1 MDKALEKKLRKEQRR
16 LKKETKK
23 ARKEEKRRKRKL
35 EEEQLE
41 LDKKIEDDASW
52 KKQKKLIDL
61 GPVKVLS
68 VIIFQCFHNKFPYDY
83 FFLNLNSTLLICF
96 SRHSFHTPNI
106 LLGKEFLS
114 CLTAVYFQEE
124 EIYGGNEHFNFGKPK
139 KEIPPPPAHN
149 PRPDFEKADW
159 RDIEM
164 WKAVREKEKQE
175 KGEKETNWKEEEHY
189 LPSRFRKE

>member
-1 MDKALEKKLRKEQRR
+1 MLEVIGQLADGVLKVDKALEKKLKKEQRR

-23 ARKEEKRRKRKL
+23 AKKEEKRRKRKL

-41 LDKKIEDDASW
+41 LEKKIGDDESW
-52 KKQKKLIDL
+52 NNQKKLIDL
-61 GPVKVLS
+61 GPVK
-68 VIIFQCFHNKFPYDY
+68 
-83 FFLNLNSTLLICF
+83 
-96 SRHSFHTPNI
+96 
-106 LLGKEFLS
+106 
-114 CLTAVYFQEE
+114 EE

-139 KEIPPPPAHN
+139 KEIPPLPTHN

-164 WKAVREKEKQE
+164 WKAIREKEKQE

>member
-1 MDKALEKKLRKEQRR
+1 MMLFLFHTDSIIHFIDSEFLIQDGVVKVDKALEKKLKKEQKR
-16 LKKETKK
+16 LMKEAKK
-23 ARKEEKRRKRKL
+23 ARKEEKLRKRKL
-35 EEEQLE
+35 KEEQLE
-41 LDKKIEDDASW
+41 LEKKVEDDESW

-61 GPVKVLS
+61 GPVK
-68 VIIFQCFHNKFPYDY
+68 
-83 FFLNLNSTLLICF
+83 
-96 SRHSFHTPNI
+96 
-106 LLGKEFLS
+106 
-114 CLTAVYFQEE
+114 EE

-139 KEIPPPPAHN
+139 KEVPPLPSHN

-189 LPSRFRKE
+189 LPSRINLKLLRFLQMNSKISQKRLPESKKKTFTYKEW